1 MTSTPKIALLT
12 LTIAI
17 SLAACQPA
25 SEPTAPAETAPA
37 ASADTTPTADWS
49 ANPFSQPSTLPLQAP
64 DFSKIRDEHYAP
76 ALTEAMRVQLQA
88 VAQITAN
95 TEAPSFANTIEP
107 LERSSDLLLRVSNVF
122 FHMTGSYTNDT
133 LDAINAEFAPK
144 LAEHL
149 DAIVL
154 NDSLFT
160 RVKTLHENRATLGL
174 TPEQD
179 SVLNRYFL
187 NFTRNGALLT
197 GESREQLKTLNKR
210 QSEIITQFSQ
220 NILNASKDAA
230 LHVTDEAL
238 LAGLSKTDRD
248 TAAAAA
254 KEAGKDGWLFALVN
268 TSTQPLLSKAENRSF
283 REQLYKA
290 SVDRGAGGNTDN
302 RPLILELTKLR
313 ADRAQLLGYKNHAD
327 YIIEDQMAKSAANAR
342 KLLQDMAGPSV
353 AAAKRDAGE
362 LQALIDA
369 EGGDFKLAAWDWQFY
384 AEKLRAKKY
393 DLNEDQVRPYFE
405 LDKVLNDGV
414 FFAANKLFGVT
425 FKERTDLPV
434 YDKVVRTFDV
444 FDANGEQLGIIYF
457 DFFARPNKRGGAW
470 MSNFVDQSFMFGTKP
485 VVTNNLNVPKP
496 ADGEPVLLTSDE
508 MNTTFHEFGHALHG
522 LFANQQYPLQSGT
535 STPRDFVEFP
545 SQWFENWAYEPE
557 VLKNFARHHETGEV
571 IPDALVE
578 KIKNASSFNAGF
590 ASTEYLASSL
600 LDMSWH
606 ELDGKTMPT
615 DVLAFERQALE
626 QNGVYMEEIH
636 PRYRSTYFSHVFPGG
651 YSAGYYS
658 YLWCEVLDADA
669 FAGFK
674 ERGGM
679 TRENGDAFR
688 KQVIGIGGVG
698 DLLEQYTAWRG
709 SAPKAEALM
718 ERRGFKAEATQK

>member
-1 MTSTPKIALLT
+1 MKRALLS
-12 LTIAI
+12 LAIAM

-25 SEPTAPAETAPA
+25 TDPAATTAPATTESAPA
-37 ASADTTPTADWS
+37 ATADWA
-49 ANPFSQPSTLPLQAP
+49 ANPFAKPSTLPLQAP
-64 DFSKIRDEHYAP
+64 DFSAIKDEHYAP
-76 ALTEAMRVQLQA
+76 ALTEGMRQQIEA
-88 VAQITAN
+88 VKAIAAN
-95 TEAPSFANTIEP
+95 PEAPTFANTIEA
-107 LERSSDLLLRVSNVF
+107 LEKSGELITRVINVF

-133 LDAINAEFAPK
+133 LDKVQAEFAPK
-144 LAEHL
+144 FAEHT

-154 NDSLFT
+154 DEKLFA
-160 RVKTLHENRATLGL
+160 RIKDLHERRAELGL

-179 SVLNRYFL
+179 SVLTRYYL
-187 NFTRNGALLT
+187 NFTRNGALLQ
-197 GESREQLKTLNKR
+197 GEAREQLKALNKR
-210 QSEIITQFSQ
+210 QSELTTQFQQ
-220 NILNASKDAA
+220 NLLKANKEAA

-238 LAGLSKTDRD
+238 LAGLSQTDKD

-254 KEAGKDGWLFALVN
+254 KADGKEGWLFAIVN
-268 TSTQPLLSKAENRSF
+268 TTTQPLLAKAENRTF

-290 SVDRGAGGNTDN
+290 SVDRATSGATDN
-302 RPLILELTKLR
+302 RPLILELAKLR
-313 ADRAQLLGYKNHAD
+313 ADRAQLLGYANHAD
-327 YIIEDQMAKSAANAR
+327 YIIEDQMAKKAENAR
-342 KLLQDMAGPSV
+342 KLLEDMAAPSV
-353 AAAKRDAGE
+353 AAARKDAAE

-369 EGGDFKLAAWDWQFY
+369 EGGGFKLAAWDWQYY

-444 FDANGEQLGIIYF
+444 FDADGSQLGIIYF

-470 MSNFVDQSFMFGTKP
+470 MSNFVDQSFLFGTKP

-496 ADGEPVLLTSDE
+496 AEGQPVLLTSDE

-522 LFANQQYPLQSGT
+522 LFANQQYPLLSGT

-557 VLKNFARHHETGEV
+557 VLKNFARHYQTGEQ
-571 IPDALVE
+571 IPEELVQ

-600 LDMSWH
+600 LDMAWH
-606 ELDGKTMPT
+606 ELDGKNMPT
-615 DVLAFERQALE
+615 DALAFEREALE
-626 QNGVYMEEIH
+626 KNGVLMDEIH
-636 PRYRSTYFSHVFPGG
+636 PRYRSSYFSHVFAGG

-674 ERGGM
+674 ERGGL

-709 SAPKAEALM
+709 APPKADALM
-718 ERRGFKAEATQK
+718 ERRGFKAEGTK